1 MITQSASVDYEYL
14 RQMVFRISQNVLDPS
29 RDYLFET
36 RLSKLLRNEGM
47 SHLEELVDHL
57 RIRKNSSLERAV
69 AEAMTINETSFFRD
83 NSPFELMRIAL
94 LPSLIE
100 RRRSSRTLRLWS
112 AASSTGQEAYSLA
125 MLLREHFPEL
135 ASWKIEIL
143 GTDISSEM
151 VDRSRA
157 GRYQRIEINR
167 GLPARFLL
175 KYLLRVDD
183 EWEVSP
189 DLRALCRFEQR
200 NLCSLPFLFQAFDII
215 LLRNVLLYF
224 SAETRRHVL
233 LQMHRALAP
242 DGYLLLGS
250 SEQPGMQRHWLP
262 VLAESSCYYKP
273 LPGSG

>member
-1 MITQSASVDYEYL
+1 MAMTSADFEFL
-14 RQMVFRISQNVLDPS
+14 RNLVLRSSGNRIDPS
-29 RDYLFET
+29 RDYLFVS
-36 RLSKLLRNEGM
+36 RLNRLLRSRGDAA
-47 SHLEELVDHL
+47 LEDLVADL
-57 RIRKNSSLERAV
+57 RRQPESPLRHSV

-94 LPSLIE
+94 LPALIE

-151 VDRSRA
+151 VDRARA

-175 KYLLRVDD
+175 KYLLHVDD

>member
-1 MITQSASVDYEYL
+1 MTMTSADFEFL
-14 RQMVFRISQNVLDPS
+14 RNMVLRSSGNRIDPS
-29 RDYLFET
+29 RDYLFVS
-36 RLSKLLRNEGM
+36 RLNRLLHSRG
-47 SHLEELVDHL
+47 HAALEDLVADL
-57 RIRKNSSLERAV
+57 RRQPESPLRHSV

-94 LPSLIE
+94 LPALIE

-151 VDRSRA
+151 VDRARA

-189 DLRALCRFEQR
+189 DLRSLCRFEHR
-200 NLCSLPFLFQAFDII
+200 NLCSLPFLFQAFDVI

-250 SEQPGMQRHWLP
+250 SEQPAMQRHWLP
-262 VLAESSCYYKP
+262 VLTENACYYKP
-273 LPGSG
+273 LPASS

>member
-1 MITQSASVDYEYL
+1 MAMTSADFEFL
-14 RQMVFRISQNVLDPS
+14 RNLVLRSSGNRIDPS
-29 RDYLFET
+29 RDYLFVS
-36 RLSKLLRNEGM
+36 RLNRLLRSRG
-47 SHLEELVDHL
+47 HTALEDLVADL
-57 RIRKNSSLERAV
+57 RRQPESPLRHSV

>member
-1 MITQSASVDYEYL
+1 MAMTSADYEFL
-14 RQMVFRISQNVLDPS
+14 RNIVLRSSGNRIDPS
-29 RDYLFET
+29 RDYLFAS
-36 RLSKLLRNEGM
+36 RLNCLLRSRGQAA
-47 SHLEELVDHL
+47 LEDLVADL
-57 RIRKNSSLERAV
+57 RRQPESPLRHSV

-94 LPSLIE
+94 LPALIE

-135 ASWKIEIL
+135 TSWKIEIL

-151 VDRSRA
+151 VERARA
-157 GRYQRIEINR
+157 GRYRRIEINR

>member
-1 MITQSASVDYEYL
+1 
-14 RQMVFRISQNVLDPS
+14 
-29 RDYLFET
+29 
-36 RLSKLLRNEGM
+36 
-47 SHLEELVDHL
+47 
-57 RIRKNSSLERAV
+57 
-69 AEAMTINETSFFRD
+69 
-83 NSPFELMRIAL
+83 
-94 LPSLIE
+94 
-100 RRRSSRTLRLWS
+100 
-112 AASSTGQEAYSLA
+112 

-151 VDRSRA
+151 VDRARA

-189 DLRALCRFEQR
+189 DLRSLCRFEHR
-200 NLCSLPFLFQAFDII
+200 NLCSLPFLFQAFDVI

-250 SEQPGMQRHWLP
+250 SEQPAMQRHWLP
-262 VLAESSCYYKP
+262 VLTENACYYKP
-273 LPGSG
+273 LPASS

>member
-1 MITQSASVDYEYL
+1 MTSADYDFL
-14 RQMVFRISQNVLDPS
+14 RDIVLRSSGNRIDPS
-29 RDYLFET
+29 RDYLFAS
-36 RLSKLLRNEGM
+36 RLNGLLRSRG
-47 SHLEELVDHL
+47 HATLEDLVAAL
-57 RIRKNSSLERAV
+57 RLQPDSRLRHFV

-94 LPSLIE
+94 LPALIE

-125 MLLREHFPEL
+125 ILLREHFPEL

-143 GTDISSEM
+143 GTDISSAM
-151 VDRSRA
+151 VERA
-157 GRYQRIEINR
+157 RTGRYQRIEINR

-175 KYLLRVDD
+175 KYLLRVGD

-189 DLRALCRFEQR
+189 DLRVLCRFEQR
-200 NLCSLPFLFQAFDII
+200 NLCSLPFLFQAFDLI

-224 SAETRRHVL
+224 STEIRRHVL
-233 LQMHRALAP
+233 LHMHRALAS
-242 DGYLLLGS
+242 DGFLLLGS

-262 VLAESSCYYKP
+262 VLAENSCYYKP

>member
-1 MITQSASVDYEYL
+1 MAMTSADFEFL
-14 RQMVFRISQNVLDPS
+14 RNLVLRSSGNRIDPS
-29 RDYLFET
+29 RDYLFVS
-36 RLSKLLRNEGM
+36 RLNRLLRSRG
-47 SHLEELVDHL
+47 HAALEDLVADL
-57 RIRKNSSLERAV
+57 RRQPESPLRHSV

-94 LPSLIE
+94 LPALIE

-151 VDRSRA
+151 VDRARA

-189 DLRALCRFEQR
+189 DLRALCRFVQR